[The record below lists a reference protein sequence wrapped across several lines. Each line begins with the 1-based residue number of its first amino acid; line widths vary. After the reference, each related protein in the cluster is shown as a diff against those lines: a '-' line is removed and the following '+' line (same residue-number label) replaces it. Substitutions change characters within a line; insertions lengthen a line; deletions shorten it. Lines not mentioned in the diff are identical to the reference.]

1 MGVFMKKQLQTKF
14 SNRQYMV
21 SKDFE
26 IYYYNDKN
34 LQNVKSHSH
43 DYYEFYFF
51 IDGNVSI
58 YIDEKNYPL
67 SYGDMIL
74 IPPGVKHR
82 MEIQQSE
89 ASYQRFIFWITQDYC
104 NQLMKLSPD
113 YCYLMQHVALTKRYI
128 YHYDVI
134 GFNSL
139 QSKIYR
145 LIEEIH
151 SQRFGKS
158 AKIQLCVNDLILHL
172 NRSVYEMENP
182 ETPKESQSLYLNLIS
197 YIEEHIEEELSLDQL
212 AQAFFVSKFHISH
225 VMKENIG
232 LSVHQYILKK
242 RLQMC
247 RDAILADTPIS
258 EAYLQCGF
266 KDYSNFYRAF
276 KKEYGIS
283 PKEYKEINYQNI
295 PKS

>member
-1 MGVFMKKQLQTKF
+1 MKKRFQSQF

-26 IYYYNDKN
+26 IYYYNDRN
-34 LQNVKSHSH
+34 LENVKSHSH
-43 DYYEFYFF
+43 NYYEFYFF

-58 YIDEKNYPL
+58 YINEENYPL
-67 SYGDMIL
+67 SCGDMIL

-104 NQLMKLSPD
+104 NQLMEQSPD
-113 YCYLMQHVALTKRYI
+113 YCYLMQHVTLTKRYI

-134 GFNSL
+134 GFNAL

-151 SQRFGKS
+151 SQRFGKDT
-158 AKIQLCVNDLILHL
+158 KIQLCVNDLILHL
-172 NRSVYEMENP
+172 NRTVYELEHP
-182 ETPKESQSLYLNLIS
+182 ETPKENQNLYLNLIS

-212 AQAFFVSKFHISH
+212 AQVFYVSKFHLSH
-225 VMKENIG
+225 VMKENMGI
-232 LSVHQYILKK
+232 SVHQYILKK
-242 RLQMC
+242 RLHMC
-247 RDAILADTPIS
+247 KESILSDTPIS
-258 EAYLQCGF
+258 ETYLQYGF
-266 KDYSNFYRAF
+266 KDYSTFFRAF
-276 KKEYGIS
+276 KKEFGIS
-283 PKEYKEINYQNI
+283 PKEYKEINFRKPLEQ
-295 PKS
+295 

>member
-1 MGVFMKKQLQTKF
+1 MKKRFQSQF

-26 IYYYNDKN
+26 IYYYNDRN
-34 LQNVKSHSH
+34 MENVKSHTH
-43 DYYEFYFF
+43 NYYEFYFF

-58 YIDEKNYPL
+58 YIDEESYPL

-82 MEIQQSE
+82 MEIQQSDH
-89 ASYQRFIFWITQDYC
+89 SYQRFIFWITPEYC
-104 NQLMKLSPD
+104 NQLMEQSPD
-113 YCYLMQHVALTKRYI
+113 YCYLMQHVTLTKRYI

-151 SQRFGKS
+151 SQRFGKDT
-158 AKIQLCVNDLILHL
+158 KIQLCVNDLILHL
-172 NRSVYEMENP
+172 NRTIYEQEHP
-182 ETPKESQSLYLNLIS
+182 ETPKENQNLYLNLIS

-212 AQAFFVSKFHISH
+212 AQAFYVSKFHISH
-225 VMKENIG
+225 IIKENMG

-247 RDAILADTPIS
+247 KESILSNVPIS
-258 EAYLQCGF
+258 ETYLQYGF
-266 KDYSNFYRAF
+266 KDYSTFFRAF

-283 PKEYKEINYQNI
+283 PKEFKELNFRKPLEQ
-295 PKS
+295 